1 MKRKIKKFLS
11 KLGFREQKCVYE
23 FRKLPGVIIEDGNR
37 FINPE
42 MVTIDG
48 YVYIGPNCYFQ
59 APGGIILKQ
68 GVCIGP
74 YVTFLTENHRYD
86 SPDLMAIPYDLK
98 NIRKP
103 IIIEVNSWIG
113 QRAIILPGVTI
124 GEGAVVGAGSV
135 VTKDVE
141 PCSIVGGNPAKHIKY
156 RDKDV
161 YYKLKNEG
169 KILRKIKDDLI
180 KKGTT

>member
-1 MKRKIKKFLS
+1 
-11 KLGFREQKCVYE
+11 
-23 FRKLPGVIIEDGNR
+23 
-37 FINPE
+37 
-42 MVTIDG
+42 
-48 YVYIGPNCYFQ
+48 
-59 APGGIILKQ
+59 
-68 GVCIGP
+68 
-74 YVTFLTENHRYD
+74 
-86 SPDLMAIPYDLK
+86 MAIPYDLK